1 MTGHEFLSGYPAK
14 LMEYALAVGYLILFI
29 PFWRYVQGAKAA
41 RKRVAV
47 QAPARAAE
55 AHGVLGWFHVPENVH
70 LHPGHTWARMEEDGS
85 VTVGLDDFA
94 HKLVGRVAAVSLPE
108 PGAQVAQGELAA
120 RLAADSKTVGLLSP
134 VDGTVVAVN
143 RAAAEEP
150 GRLEDPYG
158 KGWLFQVKPPRF
170 AANVRQLF
178 SGAAAREWLEGA
190 SQALAARLSPQLGH
204 VLQDGGTPVNGIAR
218 ELDPEHW
225 DEIARTFFRT

>member
-14 LMEYALAVGYLILFI
+14 LMEYALAVGYLVLFI
-29 PFWRYVQGAKAA
+29 PFWRYVQGGKAA
-41 RKRVAV
+41 RKRAV
-47 QAPARAAE
+47 VHAPARAAE
-55 AHGVLGWFHVPENVH
+55 GLGVAGWFHVPEGVH
-70 LHPGHTWARMEEDGS
+70 LHPGHTWARMESDGA

-94 HKLVGRVAAVSLPE
+94 HKLVGKVASVALPE
-108 PGAQVAQGELAA
+108 PGVEVVQGEPAV

-143 RAAAEEP
+143 RSAADEP
-150 GRLEDPYG
+150 GRLEDAYG
-158 KGWLFQVKPPRF
+158 RGWLFRVRAPRF
-170 AANVRQLF
+170 ATNVRQLF
-178 SGAAAREWLEGA
+178 SGAAAREWMERA

-225 DEIARTFFRT
+225 DEIARKFFRS

>member
-14 LMEYALAVGYLILFI
+14 LMEYGLAVGYLVLFI
-29 PFWRYVQGAKAA
+29 PFWRYVHGAKAE
-41 RKRVAV
+41 RKRAV
-47 QAPARAAE
+47 VHAPARAVE
-55 AHGVLGWFHVPENVH
+55 ASGIAGWFHVPENVH
-70 LHPGHTWARMEEDGS
+70 LHPGHTWARMEQDGS

-94 HKLVGRVAAVSLPE
+94 NKLVGRVATVALPE
-108 PGAQVAQGELAA
+108 PGTQVAQGELAVQ
-120 RLAADSKTVGLLSP
+120 LAADSRTVGLLSP

-143 RAAAEEP
+143 RASSEEP

-178 SGAAAREWLEGA
+178 SGAAAREWMESV
-190 SQALAARLSPQLGH
+190 SQALSAQLSPALGH

-225 DEIARTFFRT
+225 DEIARKFFRT

>member
-1 MTGHEFLSGYPAK
+1 MTGNEFLSGYPAK

-41 RKRVAV
+41 RQRIPAH
-47 QAPARAAE
+47 APARAA
-55 AHGVLGWFHVPENVH
+55 APSGLAGWFHVPENVH
-70 LHPGHTWARMEEDGS
+70 LHPGHTWARMEQDGS
-85 VTVGLDDFA
+85 VTVGIDDFA
-94 HKLVGRVAAVSLPE
+94 HKLIGRVAAVALPE
-108 PGAQVAQGELAA
+108 PGGRVAQGEPAIQ
-120 RLAADSKTVGLLSP
+120 LAADSKTVGLLSP